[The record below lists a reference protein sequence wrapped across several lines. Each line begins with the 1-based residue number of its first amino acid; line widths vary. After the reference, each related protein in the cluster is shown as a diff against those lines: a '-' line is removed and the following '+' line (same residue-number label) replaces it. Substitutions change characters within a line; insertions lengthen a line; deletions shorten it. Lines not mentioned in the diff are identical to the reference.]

1 MLDKQLP
8 KCYNKDTK
16 REASSQKE
24 DNMMAGHSIWCTN
37 YDWDAD
43 IRAEQRAQ
51 KKRWDGKVITTGRQ
65 WANNADG
72 ALAVS
77 TYSEAKL
84 WDAVRDYYDSR
95 EW

>member
-1 MLDKQLP
+1 M
-8 KCYNKDTK
+8 
-16 REASSQKE
+16 
-24 DNMMAGHSIWCTN
+24 
-37 YDWDAD
+37 YDWQ
-43 IRAEQRAQ
+43 AEIEREHKAQ
-51 KKRWDGKVITTGRQ
+51 KKRWNGKVITTGRQ

-77 TYSEAKL
+77 TYSEVKL

>member
-1 MLDKQLP
+1 MLDKRLP

-16 REASSQKE
+16 REANNQKE
-24 DNMMAGHSIWCTN
+24 DNTMYTN
-37 YDWDAD
+37 YDWDAE

-65 WANNADG
+65 WANNANG
-72 ALAVS
+72 ALAVPA
-77 TYSEAKL
+77 YSEAKL

>member
-1 MLDKQLP
+1 
-8 KCYNKDTK
+8 
-16 REASSQKE
+16 
-24 DNMMAGHSIWCTN
+24 MAGYSIWSTN

-43 IRAEQRAQ
+43 IRAEQKEQ
-51 KKRWDGKVITTGRQ
+51 KKRWNGKVITTGRQ

>member
-1 MLDKQLP
+1 
-8 KCYNKDTK
+8 
-16 REASSQKE
+16 
-24 DNMMAGHSIWCTN
+24 MAGHSIWCTN
-37 YDWDAD
+37 YDWDRD
-43 IRAEQRAQ
+43 ITAEHKAE
-51 KKRWDGKVITTGRQ
+51 KKRWNGKVITTGRQ